1 MLKSPGCL
9 LNRGFLCPFLSLH
22 SMLFL
27 HKTEH
32 VMDDINEKEINF
44 LFIQEE
50 LEQHGEWLCDVF
62 RDAIEKQRH
71 IVTGDLDDSIFS
83 RINKKSKD
91 RNILNVN
98 FLAYG
103 RAFEIAANRQ
113 KKKNKEKININRD
126 VWGIKENRKKSTNSR
141 WYARNMY
148 GGLNRLIGHVMYGMS
163 EEERKRLIYMLTER
177 KNGVK

>member
-32 VMDDINEKEINF
+32 VMDDINEKELNF

-50 LEQHGEWLCDVF
+50 LDQHGEWLCDVF
-62 RDAIEKQRH
+62 IEAIEKQRH
-71 IVTGDLDDSIFS
+71 IVTGDLEDSINY
-83 RINKKSKD
+83 RVKKSKD
-91 RNILNVN
+91 NNVLNVQ
-98 FLAYG
+98 FISYG
-103 RAFEIAANRQ
+103 RAFEIAANRRKQ
-113 KKKNKEKININRD
+113 KNRKSINTNSLI
-126 VWGIKENRKKSTNSR
+126 WGIKENRKKSTNSR
-141 WYARNMY
+141 WYAKNMY

-163 EEERKRLIYMLTER
+163 EEERKRLIGIITER
-177 KNGVK
+177 KNSMQ